1 MLKSD
6 KDRKT
11 FALIDGSS
19 YIYRAFY
26 AIRGLANSKGF
37 PTGAVFGF
45 FNMLKKV
52 INEKKPDYIAVA
64 FDAKGPNFRHEIYP
78 EYKANRPEMPEDLR
92 PQIPKIKELVD
103 AYNVKSFEVSGFEAD
118 DIIGTI
124 VSKLSDMVDIVII
137 TGDKDMSQLVS
148 DHTTL
153 LDTMKDKV
161 VDIESVKENYGTSG
175 EGIVE
180 VFGLSGDTTDNIP
193 GIPGIGEKTA
203 VGLIKKYG
211 TIENLIK
218 NIDDFSGKKRE
229 NIEKHGELALLS
241 RKLFR
246 IDKDVPI
253 EVSLEEMDIEE
264 PEVERL
270 KELFL
275 ELEFT
280 TLLSEMEE
288 PGKGIGIPFET
299 VLDIERL
306 KEIIERA
313 KKLEWLSVDT
323 ETTSK
328 NPMEASLVGISLC
341 FDKKSSYYIPLAHRY
356 IGAPRQLGTKE
367 VLSLLSPVL
376 SDPKVKK
383 VGQNIKYD
391 YIVLKK
397 YGIEISPIAFDT
409 MVASYVINPS
419 RRTHNLDTISMGYL
433 GHRTISYKDVAGSGK
448 GQLTFDMVDIDTAS
462 RYAAEDSFIV
472 FNLMPILE
480 EKLIELSTDKLFYDI
495 EVPLTV
501 ILANMEIRGVKV
513 DEKLL
518 SVLSG
523 EFRSKI
529 SDLEKRITDLAGEMF
544 NINSTQQLAKVLF
557 EKMGLPVIKKTK
569 TGYSTD
575 NDVLTTLSSEH
586 PIAADVLEYRSL
598 AKLKSTYV
606 DSLPKLIN
614 KNTGRIHTSYNQTV
628 TATGRLSS
636 SGPNLQ
642 NIPIRTPE
650 GRRIREAF
658 VPEEGHIFISSDYS
672 QIELRLLAHFSKDP
686 ALREAFAGGEDIHQ
700 STASLIFGV
709 EPGDVTPEMRRKAKT
724 INFGII
730 YGISAHGLSQQL
742 GILHSEAQKFIDSY
756 FEKFS
761 GVKKYF
767 QDVMKKAEADGFVTT
782 IMDRRRY
789 LPELK
794 STDRNIKSFAQ
805 RMAINTP
812 VQGSAADIIKI
823 AMINLS
829 RRLGAEGLKARMI
842 LQVHDELVIEAPE
855 DEAERVKQATV
866 EEMEGVKGVMALSV
880 PIDVDVNTGKN
891 WSEVH

>member
-1 MLKSD
+1 MPKSN

-11 FALIDGSS
+11 LALIDGSS

-37 PTGAVFGF
+37 PTGAVYGF
-45 FNMLKKV
+45 INMLKKV
-52 INEKKPDYIAVA
+52 INDKKPDYIAVA

-118 DIIGTI
+118 DIIGTV
-124 VSKLSDMVDIVII
+124 VSKLSDDVDIVII

-175 EGIVE
+175 DGIVE
-180 VFGLSGDTTDNIP
+180 LFGLSGDTTDNIP

-203 VGLIKKYG
+203 VELIKKYG
-211 TIENLIK
+211 TIENLIE
-218 NIDDFSGKKRE
+218 NVDDFSGKKRE
-229 NIEKHGELALLS
+229 NIKKHGELALLS
-241 RKLFR
+241 RRLFR
-246 IDKDVPI
+246 IDRDVPI
-253 EVSLEEMDIEE
+253 EVSLEEMDIKE
-264 PEVERL
+264 PEAEKL
-270 KELFL
+270 KKLFL

-280 TLLSEMEE
+280 SLLSEIEG
-288 PGKGIGIPFET
+288 PGKGIDVPFET
-299 VLDIERL
+299 VLDEKRL
-306 KEIIERA
+306 KEIIEEA
-313 KKLEWLSVDT
+313 EKTEWLSVDT

-328 NPMEASLVGISLC
+328 NPMEADLVGISLC

-356 IGAPRQLGTKE
+356 IGAPKQLDMKE
-367 VLSLLSPVL
+367 ALNLLSPIL

-397 YGIEISPIAFDT
+397 YGIEISPISFDT

-419 RRTHNLDTISMGYL
+419 RKAHNLDAISMGYL
-433 GHRTISYKDVAGSGK
+433 GHRTITYKDVAGSGK

-462 RYAAEDSFIV
+462 RYSAEDSFVV
-472 FNLMPILE
+472 FNLMPILK
-480 EKLIELSTDKLFYDI
+480 EKLIELSTDKLFYDV
-495 EVPLTV
+495 EVPLIK
-501 ILANMEIRGVKV
+501 ILADMEICGVRV

-518 SVLSG
+518 AVLSA

-529 SDLEKRITDLAGEMF
+529 SELEKKITDLAGEIF

-557 EKMGLPVIKKTK
+557 EKMRIPVIKKTK

-575 NDVLTTLSSEH
+575 NDVLTTLSGEY

-614 KNTGRIHTSYNQTV
+614 KKTGRIHTSYNQTV

-636 SGPNLQ
+636 SDPNLQ
-642 NIPIRTPE
+642 NIPIRTSE

-658 VPEEGHIFISSDYS
+658 IPDEGHIFISSDYS

-686 ALREAFAGGEDIHQ
+686 ALIEAFARGEDIHQ

-709 EPGDVTPEMRRKAKT
+709 GPNDVTPEMRRKAKT

-742 GILHSEAQKFIDSY
+742 GIPHAEAQKFIDSY

-761 GVKKYF
+761 GVRKYF
-767 QDVMKKAEADGFVTT
+767 DDVMKRAEADGFVTT

-823 AMINLS
+823 AMINLN
-829 RRLGAEGLKARMI
+829 RRLVAEGLKARMI
-842 LQVHDELVIEAPE
+842 LQVHDELVIEAPQ
-855 DEAERVKQATV
+855 DEVEKVRQATI